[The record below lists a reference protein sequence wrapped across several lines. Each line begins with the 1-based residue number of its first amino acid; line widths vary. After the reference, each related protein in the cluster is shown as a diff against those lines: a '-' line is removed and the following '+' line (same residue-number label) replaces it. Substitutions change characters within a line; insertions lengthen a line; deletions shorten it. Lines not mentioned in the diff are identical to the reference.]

1 MKTLICIVTIA
12 LIVSG
17 QYAFSQNAREISD
30 KASSA
35 INLTT
40 FEMTQTLKII
50 DAKGNQRVR
59 QTTSKSLKS
68 SDSFKT
74 LITFNSP
81 ADVAGTSMLV
91 YDYDNKEDDMWIYMP
106 ALRKSRRIVSSEK
119 SQNFM
124 GSEFT
129 NADMSKPN
137 PDEYTY
143 KLLPSTKYEGVDC
156 YVVEI
161 TPLNKDVSSKM
172 GFSKKNC
179 YIEKSNYLTRKV
191 EYFDATGKKVKEMVY
206 KNYEMI
212 DTVNKKY
219 FAKYMEVVNLSNGR
233 KSIITVDKINTKA
246 QIKESDVSPAV
257 LGAL

>member
-1 MKTLICIVTIA
+1 MKTLTSILTTV
-12 LIVSG
+12 LIISL
-17 QYAFSQNAREISD
+17 QSAFGQNAREISD

-35 INLTT
+35 INLAT

-68 SDSFKT
+68 TDSFKT

-91 YDYDNKEDDMWIYMP
+91 YDYDKKEDDMWIYMP

-143 KLLPSTKYEGVDC
+143 KLLPETKYDGSDC
-156 YVVEI
+156 YVVEM
-161 TPLNKDVSSKM
+161 TPISKDISTKM
-172 GFSKKNC
+172 GFTKKTC
-179 YIEKSNYLTRKV
+179 FIDKSNYLTKKI
-191 EYFDATGKKVKEMVY
+191 EYFDASGKKTKEMMY